1 MAIAAIGS
9 AFAFMAKSIQGISIG
24 SVLAVFLGILLIFG
38 GPIILISLNK
48 LFRRN
53 LSIFFEANGFALN
66 GQMRLSSKMG
76 RFFTYTPR
84 LPGRVKVFKREI
96 FSMESVEAQNS
107 KNMQKYW
114 LYILLGIFF
123 VECVVLFCWYHR
135 DAISQLWH
143 QFF

>member
-1 MAIAAIGS
+1 
-9 AFAFMAKSIQGISIG
+9 
-24 SVLAVFLGILLIFG
+24 
-38 GPIILISLNK
+38 
-48 LFRRN
+48 
-53 LSIFFEANGFALN
+53 
-66 GQMRLSSKMG
+66 MRLSLRMG

-107 KNMQKYW
+107 KDMQKYW
-114 LYILLGIFF
+114 LYVLLVIFF
-123 VECVVLFCWYHR
+123 VECVILYWWYHK